1 MREYHDDVRDG
12 KGEEHKEDVEVDE
25 TKPVQEGFPVEVNAV
40 SGGEW
45 VRLLGRCGAV
55 GWG

>member
-12 KGEEHKEDVEVDE
+12 EGEEHKEDVEVDE
-25 TKPVQEGFPVEVNAV
+25 TKPVQEGFPVEVKAV
-40 SGGEW
+40 LGGEW
-45 VRLLGRCGAV
+45 MRLLGRCGAV